1 MPDKKE
7 CAWPQKEKV
16 RFNGV
21 EIVVE
26 NPAGTKRCGKSEDG
40 TPWETTMMYSYGYI
54 KGTEGA
60 DGEEVDV
67 YLGPNEKAPYAFIVH
82 QNDPDK
88 DQYDEDKVMLGF
100 ESARDAKEA
109 YLLHYD
115 DKKFFGEMSAVPW
128 NSFKRGLGLTDP
140 KRTAGF
146 SWKAL
151 QMRLTSESRTIV
163 LE

>member
-1 MPDKKE
+1 MAEKKQ
-7 CAWPQKEKV
+7 CAWPKKEKAK
-16 RFNGV
+16 FNGV
-21 EIVVE
+21 SIVVE
-26 NPAGTKRCGKSEDG
+26 NPAGTKRCGEDEDG
-40 TPWETTMMYSYGYI
+40 NPWQTTMMYAYGYI

-67 YLGPNEKAPYAFIVH
+67 YLGPNEDAPYVYVVH
-82 QNDPDK
+82 QNNPETGD
-88 DQYDEDKVMLGF
+88 YDEDKVMLGF
-100 ESARDAKEA
+100 ETAKEAKEA

-128 NSFKRGLGLTDP
+128 ESFKRGLGLTNP

-151 QMRLTSESRTIV
+151 QMKLTADARTIV
-163 LE
+163 L